1 MKAAIWYGKEDIRY
15 EDYPEP
21 AISNDDQVKIR
32 IKWCGICGTDVHE
45 YRDGPF
51 MIPKRPH
58 PLTGHCGGPLILG
71 HEYSGDVV
79 EVGKGVT
86 KVKVADRV
94 TVNPLIYCG
103 ECHYCRRGEHN
114 MCLRLATQGLAYDG
128 AFAEYTVVDER
139 MIVPLPNGM
148 SYEVGAFSEPMA
160 VAIRAVRRSRIT
172 VGDSVAVV
180 GAGPIGIMVS
190 SVALACGAKELFSIE
205 PIESRRNL
213 ALRFGAKAVFNPLE
227 QDVGKEIALLT
238 DNLRCKIAF
247 DCVGNQ
253 SSFDTAIKATGR
265 RGLIM
270 MVGLALEPIE
280 VPFSRLWGHEK
291 ETSTS
296 TGYCNEFP
304 SAIGLMLD
312 KRVDVEAM
320 VSAKIQLKDLVKKG
334 IVELI
339 RSPEDH
345 CKILVTPE

>member
-1 MKAAIWYGKEDIRY
+1 
-15 EDYPEP
+15 
-21 AISNDDQVKIR
+21 
-32 IKWCGICGTDVHE
+32 
-45 YRDGPF
+45 
-51 MIPKRPH
+51 
-58 PLTGHCGGPLILG
+58 
-71 HEYSGDVV
+71 
-79 EVGKGVT
+79 
-86 KVKVADRV
+86 
-94 TVNPLIYCG
+94 
-103 ECHYCRRGEHN
+103 
-114 MCLRLATQGLAYDG
+114 MCLRLATQGLAYNG

-148 SYEVGAFSEPMA
+148 SYEQGAFAEPMA
-160 VAIRAVRRSRIT
+160 VATRAVRRSRIT

-180 GAGPIGIMVS
+180 GAGPIGIMVG

-205 PIESRRNL
+205 PIESRREL

-270 MVGLALEPIE
+270 MVGLALKPIE

-291 ETSTS
+291 ETSTT

-304 SAIGLMLD
+304 SAIGLMFD
-312 KRVDVEAM
+312 KRVDVEALI
-320 VSAKIQLKDLVKKG
+320 SARIKLDGLVEKG
-334 IVELI
+334 IKQIMEEPDKYV
-339 RSPEDH
+339 
-345 CKILVTPE
+345 KILVYP